1 VATNTEKRRGW
12 LLERERRAA
21 LRAAAANAV
30 KPAVAVEPVIVT
42 FQGVELTPFEPED
55 ADIGTIID
63 AAAERF
69 DARHLHRASIEA
81 RQELASES
89 DES

>member
-21 LRAAAANAV
+21 LRAAAANAFVV
-30 KPAVAVEPVIVT
+30 K
-42 FQGVELTPFEPED
+42 
-55 ADIGTIID
+55 
-63 AAAERF
+63 
-69 DARHLHRASIEA
+69 IEG
-81 RQELASES
+81 

>member
-30 KPAVAVEPVIVT
+30 KPAVAPVIVT